1 MKKLLVLTLTALT
14 ITSLV
19 GCGAKNNKVEEENNA
34 PTLEEQSQIT
44 SLLGKVEKVVGNE
57 ISMKL
62 TDDNFQF
69 MPGEGEDL
77 ALESFELSD
86 EQLKILENGGS
97 IELGDG
103 SGVVGMVTSDSAT
116 TNEPIEMES
125 FESEG
130 DGVQFVTSVDG
141 DMEGGINPFSEIEFN
156 GEAKDLTISAGV
168 EIFNITTGKEGKLS
182 DIKEGSV
189 LSIIMDS
196 KTNTVTRVEII
207 G

>member
-1 MKKLLVLTLTALT
+1 MKKLLVLTLIALT
-14 ITSLV
+14 ITALV
-19 GCGAKNNKVEEENNA
+19 GCGAKNNKVEEENNT

-44 SLLGKVEKVVGNE
+44 SFLGKVEKVVGNE

-69 MPGEGEDL
+69 MTGDENNS

-86 EQLKILENGGS
+86 EQLKMLENGGT

-103 SGVVGMVTSDSAT
+103 SGTVGMAIAGADTM
-116 TNEPIEMES
+116 EPIDMES
-125 FESEG
+125 FEAEG
-130 DGVQFVTSVDG
+130 DGVQFVTSV
-141 DMEGGINPFSEIEFN
+141 EGGINPFSEMEFN
-156 GEAKDLTISAGV
+156 GEAKDLTIPAGV
-168 EIFNITTGKEGKLS
+168 EIFNLTTGKEGKIS

-196 KTNTVTRVEII
+196 KTNTVTRIEIM